1 MACNASYYPNYFS
14 LSGILAT
21 QDRVP
26 CKFELSVYNLGYL
39 DPSSGNKDVVAG
51 TKLELPCWLARALCS
66 SRRHIV
72 SAQLPNTFKE
82 RYREIM
88 KADASVVDLHKLG
101 PHYYEL
107 GQHLLPLAGPEA
119 AALAS
124 LLTQTLRERLRGI
137 MDSAQNS
144 LRDDVNAQI
153 AKLDELERTL
163 FHAGQKA
170 LQDHQLWLSRRA
182 HILTTSTM
190 VDQHNKRKF
199 SAIDS

>member
-1 MACNASYYPNYFS
+1 MARNSSYFPDYFS
-14 LSGILAT
+14 LGDILAT

-26 CKFELSVYNLGYL
+26 CKFELPVYNLGYL

-124 LLTQTLRERLRGI
+124 
-137 MDSAQNS
+137 
-144 LRDDVNAQI
+144 
-153 AKLDELERTL
+153 
-163 FHAGQKA
+163 
-170 LQDHQLWLSRRA
+170 
-182 HILTTSTM
+182 
-190 VDQHNKRKF
+190 
-199 SAIDS
+199 

>member
-1 MACNASYYPNYFS
+1 MAKLHAMPTVMQYFF
-14 LSGILAT
+14 LSST
-21 QDRVP
+21 SEQQ
-26 CKFELSVYNLGYL
+26 
-39 DPSSGNKDVVAG
+39 
-51 TKLELPCWLARALCS
+51 ARND
-66 SRRHIV
+66 H
-72 SAQLPNTFKE
+72 TFFV
-82 RYREIM
+82 IF
-88 KADASVVDLHKLG
+88 
-101 PHYYEL
+101 
-107 GQHLLPLAGPEA
+107 
-119 AALAS
+119 
-124 LLTQTLRERLRGI
+124 QTLRERLRGI